1 MTVRVLLVTAVL
13 AAALAGCGTPGAD
26 LMVVSRSGS
35 IPGAD
40 LEMQVIDD
48 GQVVCNGTTHD
59 MTSDQL
65 IEAREV
71 VRDLRE
77 PASEGVN
84 LPPGN
89 PTILRFRITT
99 GDGIVDFSDTS
110 KGQPQVFYRAAQL
123 IRTIAKGACGLP
135 R

>member
-1 MTVRVLLVTAVL
+1 VRAALPVVLI

-40 LEMQVIDD
+40 LEMRVVDD
-48 GQVVCNGTTHD
+48 GQVICNGSTHD
-59 MTSDQL
+59 LTSDDL
-65 IEAREV
+65 IDAREV
-71 VRDLRE
+71 VRDLAK
-77 PASEGVN
+77 PASEGAN
-84 LPPGN
+84 LAPGD

-99 GDGIVDFSDTS
+99 EDGTVEFSDTS
-110 KGQPQVFYRAAQL
+110 KGQPQSFYRAAQL

>member
-1 MTVRVLLVTAVL
+1 VGVRVLLISVCAGL
-13 AAALAGCGTPGAD
+13 ALAGCGTPGAD

-40 LEMQVIDD
+40 LEMRVIDD
-48 GQVVCNGTTHD
+48 GQVICNGKSHD
-59 MTSDQL
+59 LTSDEL
-65 IEAREV
+65 IDAREV
-71 VRDLRE
+71 VRELGK

-84 LPPGN
+84 LPPGH

-99 GDGIVDFSDTS
+99 EDGIVDFSDTS

-123 IRTIAKGACGLP
+123 IRTIAKGACGLE